1 LRKHETST
9 AFETNN
15 ENLKRKD
22 HPSRKI
28 YVGNGGS
35 SLAASNHGDFSSK
48 SGVRIQVYCIRHAS
62 CKTSENGAS

>member
-22 HPSRKI
+22 HPSRKT

-35 SLAASNHGDFSSK
+35 SLATTEISAARVELESK
-48 SGVRIQVYCIRHAS
+48 YIVSGILHVL
-62 CKTSENGAS
+62 